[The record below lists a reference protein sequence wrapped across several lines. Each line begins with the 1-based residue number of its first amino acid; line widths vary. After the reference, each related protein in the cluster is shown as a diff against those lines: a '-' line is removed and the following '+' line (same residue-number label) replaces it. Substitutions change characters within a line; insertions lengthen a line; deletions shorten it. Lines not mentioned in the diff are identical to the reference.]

1 MPYKRYGRRIL
12 AILLAG
18 ILFLTNWGMNNA
30 QTMARAADAKD
41 YANVVVFAYFK
52 GDAEGASYFQTNRA
66 KILGLYD
73 GAKNRSFTNYLSA
86 VSYGKLRVK
95 NYFPQDDGTTL
106 SACALSVTEASVQ
119 AGGNMDTTI
128 VSEILANIPA
138 LSGQVLD
145 YDGDGYIDNLT
156 VIMKSE
162 KESQTSGN
170 SLVAHHAFYPT
181 DKNLRYGGK
190 EVGHYNMINTPQFL
204 GAGNTTMAQESG
216 VLAHEFLH
224 GLGFPDLYTSDGTYP
239 VGNWDIMGG
248 ADYGMSYP
256 LAYMR
261 MKVGGWLMLDTVTT
275 SQTLTL
281 DTQDKQDGHPAYIL
295 KSPLNEQELFVVE
308 FRKKDTGLDSYDRFI
323 GGSGVIVYRINP
335 AVEGLSNLYGQ
346 TGVYVF
352 RPQPGQTGYSQ
363 MAESVYKAY
372 LSKEEG
378 RTTIGKSDL
387 SAGLSDGALTFSD
400 GTNSGIVISEVG
412 SAKGS
417 QITLKVDFP
426 KVSDSAKWTDC
437 GFASVAGNSKNAW
450 NQIAMTLCGQKP
462 YVLTYT
468 KDDAALTLYSCE
480 QDTWKKLY
488 QQKIS
493 ENYGN
498 EIKLC
503 SYNGSFYFAY
513 ADAAGIEIEKL
524 DASCS
529 RVTEKQTIAGAADFD
544 MQAGADGVYLVYT
557 QNNTT
562 AYARC
567 FKAGSLSVTT
577 NLGSYYTT
585 AGTNHFAGQPKL
597 LSIGSSMYASIRNT
611 GTMAVHTFCLDANGN
626 HKEVSDAATKGST
639 YGMATDGKNLYVA
652 TCSEGILVNRYDGK
666 AWHCS
671 KMKDGT
677 ISDVVP
683 VCRQGTLFV
692 LTSGAYTGTTNL
704 YRYDVANDQ
713 FAQEGV
719 SLDSYSTSQTICAA
733 DGTLYVSYLRGA
745 DKTFV
750 IKKKSVTVTPAPE
763 PTPDPGTNP
772 APGTNPDPGT
782 NPEPGTGG
790 ETTTTTEAPTPTPT
804 PTPVVT
810 PDVTVSYRTHIQTFG
825 WENTWRQNGTMSG
838 TSGKAK
844 RLEGIEIKV
853 SGNSG
858 IGIQYT
864 THCQSYG
871 WLPWS
876 ANGDMNGTQGEAKRL
891 EAIKIQLTGSDK
903 DKYDVYYRVH
913 AQSYGWLGWA
923 ANGAPAGTA
932 GYAKRLEGIQIV
944 VVKKGA
950 GFNRN
955 MQGIAS
961 QFANAFYAAP
971 GQSMNPQIAGADS
984 PNVTY
989 RTHVQSY
996 GWQGWKYN
1004 GQMSGTSGQ
1013 AKRLEGIEI
1022 ILTNAPY
1029 SGGVCYTTHVQSYGW
1044 QEPTNN
1050 PSAWRRNGTMS
1061 GTSGQAKRLE
1071 AICIALTG
1079 DMQRHYDVYYR
1090 VHAQSFGWLG
1100 WAKNGAPAGT
1110 AGYAKRLEG
1119 IEIRLVPKGQAAP
1132 GSTAR
1137 SYISA
1142 Y

>member
-86 VSYGKLRVK
+86 VSYGNLRVK

-106 SACALSVTEASVQ
+106 SACALSVTETSVQ

-437 GFASVAGNSKNAW
+437 GFASVAGNSK
-450 NQIAMTLCGQKP
+450 MH
-462 YVLTYT
+462 
-468 KDDAALTLYSCE
+468 
-480 QDTWKKLY
+480 
-488 QQKIS
+488 
-493 ENYGN
+493 
-498 EIKLC
+498 
-503 SYNGSFYFAY
+503 
-513 ADAAGIEIEKL
+513 
-524 DASCS
+524 
-529 RVTEKQTIAGAADFD
+529 
-544 MQAGADGVYLVYT
+544 
-557 QNNTT
+557 
-562 AYARC
+562 
-567 FKAGSLSVTT
+567 
-577 NLGSYYTT
+577 
-585 AGTNHFAGQPKL
+585 GT
-597 LSIGSSMYASIRNT
+597 R
-611 GTMAVHTFCLDANGN
+611 
-626 HKEVSDAATKGST
+626 
-639 YGMATDGKNLYVA
+639 
-652 TCSEGILVNRYDGK
+652 
-666 AWHCS
+666 
-671 KMKDGT
+671 
-677 ISDVVP
+677 
-683 VCRQGTLFV
+683 
-692 LTSGAYTGTTNL
+692 
-704 YRYDVANDQ
+704 
-713 FAQEGV
+713 
-719 SLDSYSTSQTICAA
+719 
-733 DGTLYVSYLRGA
+733 
-745 DKTFV
+745 
-750 IKKKSVTVTPAPE
+750 
-763 PTPDPGTNP
+763 
-772 APGTNPDPGT
+772 
-782 NPEPGTGG
+782 
-790 ETTTTTEAPTPTPT
+790 
-804 PTPVVT
+804 
-810 PDVTVSYRTHIQTFG
+810 
-825 WENTWRQNGTMSG
+825 
-838 TSGKAK
+838 
-844 RLEGIEIKV
+844 
-853 SGNSG
+853 
-858 IGIQYT
+858 
-864 THCQSYG
+864 
-871 WLPWS
+871 
-876 ANGDMNGTQGEAKRL
+876 
-891 EAIKIQLTGSDK
+891 
-903 DKYDVYYRVH
+903 
-913 AQSYGWLGWA
+913 
-923 ANGAPAGTA
+923 
-932 GYAKRLEGIQIV
+932 
-944 VVKKGA
+944 
-950 GFNRN
+950 
-955 MQGIAS
+955 
-961 QFANAFYAAP
+961 
-971 GQSMNPQIAGADS
+971 
-984 PNVTY
+984 
-989 RTHVQSY
+989 
-996 GWQGWKYN
+996 
-1004 GQMSGTSGQ
+1004 
-1013 AKRLEGIEI
+1013 
-1022 ILTNAPY
+1022 
-1029 SGGVCYTTHVQSYGW
+1029 
-1044 QEPTNN
+1044 
-1050 PSAWRRNGTMS
+1050 
-1061 GTSGQAKRLE
+1061 
-1071 AICIALTG
+1071 
-1079 DMQRHYDVYYR
+1079 
-1090 VHAQSFGWLG
+1090 
-1100 WAKNGAPAGT
+1100 
-1110 AGYAKRLEG
+1110 
-1119 IEIRLVPKGQAAP
+1119 
-1132 GSTAR
+1132 
-1137 SYISA
+1137 
-1142 Y
+1142 